1 MCCFFTTVMLLGP
14 RAGVLIWWLIR
25 PVYYQDVFQGFIWP
39 ILGLIFAPWTTL
51 MYLLVAPGGVFGF
64 DWVWL
69 SLAILADLGTYAG
82 GGYGNRDR
90 IRGAKYSG

>member
-1 MCCFFTTVMLLGP
+1 MCCFFTTVLFFGP
-14 RAGVLIWWLIR
+14 RIAVLVWWLLR
-25 PVYYQDVFQGFIWP
+25 PVYFQVVFQGFIMP

-51 MYLLVAPGGVFGF
+51 MYLIIAPGGVIGF

-69 SLAILADLGTYAG
+69 GLAILADLGTYTG

-90 IRGAKYSG
+90 IRKYTG

>member
-1 MCCFFTTVMLLGP
+1 MCCFFTTVLFLGP

-25 PVYYQDVFQGFIWP
+25 PAYYQTVFQGFIWP

-51 MYLLVAPGGVFGF
+51 IYLLVAPGGVTGF

-69 SLAILADLGTYAG
+69 SLAILVDLGTYAG

-90 IRGAKYSG
+90 IRGYTG

>member
-1 MCCFFTTVMLLGP
+1 MCCFFTTVLFLGP

-25 PVYYQDVFQGFIWP
+25 PVYYQAVFQSYLWP

-51 MYLLVAPGGVFGF
+51 MYLLVAPGGVLGF
-64 DWVWL
+64 DWVWM
-69 SLAILADLGTYAG
+69 SFAILADLGTYAG

-90 IRGAKYSG
+90 IRGYTG

>member
-1 MCCFFTTVMLLGP
+1 MCCFFTTVLLLGP
-14 RAGVLIWWLIR
+14 RAAVLIWWLIR
-25 PVYYQDVFQGFIWP
+25 PAYYQAVFQGFIWP

-51 MYLLVAPGGVFGF
+51 MYLLVAPGGVRLF

-69 SLAILADLGTYAG
+69 GLAILVDLGTYAG

-90 IRGAKYSG
+90 IRQYTG

>member
-1 MCCFFTTVMLLGP
+1 MCCFFTTILFLGP

-25 PVYYQDVFQGFIWP
+25 PAYYQAVFQGFIWP
-39 ILGLIFAPWTTL
+39 ILGLIFAPWTNL
-51 MYLLVAPGGVFGF
+51 MYLLVAPGGVRLF

-69 SLAILADLGTYAG
+69 GLAILVDLGTYAG

-90 IRGAKYSG
+90 IRDFNG

>member
-1 MCCFFTTVMLLGP
+1 MCCFFTTLLFLGP

-25 PVYYQDVFQGFIWP
+25 PVYYQAVFQSFIWP

-51 MYLLVAPGGVFGF
+51 MFLIVAPGGVVGF
-64 DWVWL
+64 DWVWM
-69 SLAILADLGTYAG
+69 SLAILTDLGTYAG

-90 IRGAKYSG
+90 IREYTG

>member
-1 MCCFFTTVMLLGP
+1 MCCFFTTVLFLGP

-25 PVYYQDVFQGFIWP
+25 PVYYQAVFQSFIWP

-51 MYLLVAPGGVFGF
+51 MYLLVAPSGVFGI
-64 DWVWL
+64 DWLWL
-69 SLAILADLGTYAG
+69 SIAILADLGTYAG

-90 IRGAKYSG
+90 IRGYTG